1 MGKFSE
7 ISKVS
12 KKSKALRQNTEY
24 LINALILTVFAAN
37 ESESKECVEYAK
49 IISNRMTK
57 DQIEF
62 CKASADCAIE
72 YIRIGK

>member
-1 MGKFSE
+1 MGKFSK

-12 KKSKALRQNTEY
+12 KKNKALRENTKH
-24 LINALILTVFAAN
+24 LINALILNVFAAN
-37 ESESKECVEYAK
+37 ESESKECIEYAR